1 MLNKIFK
8 INEYINDKV
17 YNISMQ
23 KKLKGILNTSDGV
36 EILEWLA
43 KTHLLNTHT
52 ISMDKNKM
60 YYEAGRNDFIKWLL
74 VIANYE
80 INNLKDK

>member
-8 INEYINDKV
+8 VNEYINDKV

-23 KKLKGILNTSDGV
+23 KKLKEILNTSDGS

-43 KTHLLNTHT
+43 KKL
-52 ISMDKNKM
+52 
-60 YYEAGRNDFIKWLL
+60 YYYRRL
-74 VIANYE
+74 
-80 INNLKDK
+80 